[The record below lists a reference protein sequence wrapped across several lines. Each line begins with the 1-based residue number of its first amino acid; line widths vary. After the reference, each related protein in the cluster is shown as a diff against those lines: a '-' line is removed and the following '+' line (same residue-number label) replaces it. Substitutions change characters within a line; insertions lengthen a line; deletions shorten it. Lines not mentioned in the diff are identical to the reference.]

1 MSKSKEMND
10 KGHYILPGERLT
22 CLLHQK
28 HPFMKAFWLI
38 SGLVLFTYVLPAQQ
52 HFIRY
57 DLAGENVSYFKVNK
71 RGDTVAISV
80 IPVSKTKRVNLQLV
94 NAANSYQHRIVY
106 ISREETPEAIV
117 IPGLGSNPAQ
127 KLVSGLTNVDPE
139 LFGQTGIS
147 KSGGDNKSADRN
159 TENSQQRAAKQV
171 FARQYNEFA
180 VAFSQWSK
188 AVLFEQNCEVLWKE
202 LAELRYT
209 LHAKATEIKKAA
221 IEKTTAVFP
230 GSAEDPSL
238 ILLNNQAAQLKTT
251 QATVNAKYSQ
261 LFSSYGT
268 FAGLDIESPFA
279 DSLMKT
285 AESSVNLVK
294 NRAAISTVNS
304 PDAVINRI
312 AELYRQ
318 IRNDQYSR
326 LTPLE
331 INRTTIMAEIDFI
344 PVIDSV
350 TGKAIQLA
358 PQDTIRRLVPI
369 YKKEPLRFRNTF
381 GFSFVS
387 YAENRW
393 HYFVTPDS
401 LIARETADQFQ
412 PVVVTYLHFYAP
424 RDKGFRW
431 GGTFGAG
438 IPVGGDNSK
447 LNIMLGLSTFLGR
460 NDPVCLTAGI
470 TGTQLKKLS
479 GWKTGDKV
487 SFTQLSGNDYNT
499 VYRVGYFLA
508 LTFNP
513 SNLNMKD

>member
-1 MSKSKEMND
+1 
-10 KGHYILPGERLT
+10 
-22 CLLHQK
+22 
-28 HPFMKAFWLI
+28 MKAYWLI
-38 SGLVLFTYVLPAQQ
+38 SALVLCTSVPAQQ

-71 RGDTVAISV
+71 RGDTAATSV

-127 KLVSGLTNVDPE
+127 HLVSGLATVDPE
-139 LFGQTGIS
+139 QFRITDIS
-147 KSGGDNKSADRN
+147 KSGGNIKSADRN
-159 TENSQQRAAKQV
+159 AETSQQRAAKQA

-180 VAFSQWSK
+180 VAYSQWSK
-188 AVLFEQNCEVLWKE
+188 AVLFEQHCEVLWKE

-209 LHAKATEIKKAA
+209 LHAKASEIKKVA

-238 ILLNNQAAQLKTT
+238 ILLNDQAAQLKTT
-251 QATVNAKYSQ
+251 QATVQAKYNE
-261 LFSSYGT
+261 LYSSYGI
-268 FAGLDIESPFA
+268 FAGLEIESSFA
-279 DSLMKT
+279 DSLMKK
-285 AESSVNLVK
+285 AESSVNLIK
-294 NRAAISTVNS
+294 NRTAIGVANG
-304 PDAVINRI
+304 PDAVISRI

-344 PVIDSV
+344 PLIDSV
-350 TGKAIQLA
+350 TGKAIQMA

-381 GFSFVS
+381 GFSFVT

-401 LIARETADQFQ
+401 LISRESADLFQ
-412 PVVVTYLHFYAP
+412 PVVVTFLHFYAP

-438 IPVGGDNSK
+438 IPVGGDNAK
-447 LNIMLGLSTFLGR
+447 MNIMLGLSTFLGK
-460 NDPVCLTAGI
+460 NDPVCISAGVA
-470 TGTQLKKLS
+470 GTQVKKLT

-487 SFTQLSGNDYNT
+487 GFSSFSSNDYNSF
-499 VYRVGYFLA
+499 YRLGYFFA

-513 SNLNMKD
+513 GNLNLKD